1 MVMFMLFFTYFGGG
15 LVTKAC
21 PTLATPWTVACQ
33 APLWDSP
40 GKNTGVGCHFLL
52 QGIFPTQESNPSL
65 LHCRQNTY
73 FSIFESFTIS
83 VCYFYNFI
91 FRKGKTDL
99 KSEVSSHSQLGRSGI

>member
-1 MVMFMLFFTYFGGG
+1 MMMFMLFFTHFGGG

-21 PTLATPWTVACQ
+21 LTLATPRTIACQ

-52 QGIFPTQESNPSL
+52 QGIFATQESNLGL

-73 FSIFESFTIS
+73 FSVFESFAIS
-83 VCYFYNFI
+83 VCYFCNFI
-91 FRKGKTDL
+91 FNKGKTDL
-99 KSEVSSHSQLGRSGI
+99 KSEVISHTELWRNGI

>member
-1 MVMFMLFFTYFGGG
+1 MMMFMLFFTYFGGG

-21 PTLATPWTVACQ
+21 LTLATPWTVACQ

-52 QGIFPTQESNPSL
+52 SGIFPTQESNPGL

-73 FSIFESFTIS
+73 YSAGRIHILVFLKVLQL
-83 VCYFYNFI
+83 VCVTFVILFLIKENLI
-91 FRKGKTDL
+91 
-99 KSEVSSHSQLGRSGI
+99 